1 MKFLKDFLH
10 FYNYLMYSQGVLG
23 YDLRHYLAIIASS
36 RHKCFY
42 LIKQQEKEFKQR
54 NGNLDWLK
62 GIDYIPQ
69 KLKDLYEINK
79 ILAHQPWLIN
89 HEHIAVSFFFIE
101 ICF

>member
-1 MKFLKDFLH
+1 M
-10 FYNYLMYSQGVLG
+10 
-23 YDLRHYLAIIASS
+23 AIIASS

-79 ILAHQPWLIN
+79 ILAHQTMSILQ
-89 HEHIAVSFFFIE
+89 
-101 ICF
+101 